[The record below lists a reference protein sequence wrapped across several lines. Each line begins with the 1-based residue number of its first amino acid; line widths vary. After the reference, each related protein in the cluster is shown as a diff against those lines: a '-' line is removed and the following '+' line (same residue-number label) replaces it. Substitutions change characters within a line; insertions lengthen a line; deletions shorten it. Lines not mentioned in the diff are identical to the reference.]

1 MMTANRTIQGFTL
14 VEAVVV
20 VGLLLLIVGGLVT
33 VLLTGQASYLSA
45 DAYVQVQQ
53 EARRALDSVVRE
65 LRESGTVSCGTAAV
79 TASCTGTQL
88 NFQVARNYD
97 PTGGAIVWGSDN
109 ADNEYVHYAVVA
121 AADGTSQLIRYRDA
135 AAAGA
140 PPGTC
145 TPPAC
150 RVLANYVDPA
160 TTVFAWDAAAA
171 NRTVTITL
179 EIEYQ
184 NARLPG
190 RSQTTGPLT
199 SRVRLRNA

>member
-1 MMTANRTIQGFTL
+1 MTTSRAIQGFTL

-53 EARRALDSVVRE
+53 EARRAMDSVVRE

-88 NFQVARNYD
+88 NFQIARSY
-97 PTGGAIVWGSDN
+97 TAGAIVWGSDN

-121 AADGTSQLIRYRDA
+121 AADGTSHLIRYRDA
-135 AAAGA
+135 AAGGA

-145 TPPAC
+145 TPPTC
-150 RVLANYVDPA
+150 RVLANYVNPA
-160 TTVFAWDAAAA
+160 TTAFSWDAAAA